1 LHEPNWDSVLW
12 LKKEIWP
19 LIRIQIP
26 KASLHIYGA
35 YPSHKVFQLHAPNDG
50 FYINGRANDV
60 GEVMKKARV
69 CLAPLRFG
77 AGLKGKLADAMM
89 FGAPNVTTSIGAEAM
104 KKKLSWSGM
113 IAETPEEISKAAV
126 KLYTDETLW
135 NKSQQ
140 NGIKIINTFFSKSEL
155 KNKLAKKIAHIQ
167 TNLAAHRN
175 ANFTGAMLMQHTV
188 LSSRYMALWIEAKNN
203 K

>member
-1 LHEPNWDSVLW
+1 
-12 LKKEIWP
+12 
-19 LIRIQIP
+19 
-26 KASLHIYGA
+26 
-35 YPSHKVFQLHAPNDG
+35 
-50 FYINGRANDV
+50 
-60 GEVMKKARV
+60 MKKARV